1 MRTASAY
8 GSITRNRDGTV
19 TGMSATEISTGVN
32 STMGLGES
40 ASLGKNSA
48 TTNTM
53 SYSDAVNGLRQF
65 MTQTTDKLMAGFTN
79 QLNTE
84 ISRSHGLSERSSE
97 SESIG
102 QSLSV
107 GKSTSLSEQI
117 NNSQL
122 ALVTT
127 RAGLNASEEGD
138 SKVLEELLG
147 LPINKSTSTVANASS
162 TSSSLMNLNNQS
174 KHDQPDNSSNWSG
187 SMSASVTTGQ
197 QLVDSAVQQSTTS
210 NETQKQSAYQTLLSA
225 TRQIAAT
232 TKDAGIRQAAE
243 TFESQLTAAYQY
255 SISSSFNQ
263 TASASAG
270 EQMAQVSQQDIRTLM
285 NANPEA
291 MLKAIDTFGSPE
303 RAQSTLFHSAA
314 ARSAFAQ
321 SLQSEQLQTSYRLET
336 ALPLTLTQIDQ
347 MAKTGQQTTLADF
360 EQKFEQSTI
369 DNNTAAMGVQAKT
382 IHQPVG
388 SEPDTHA
395 IKNISDQKRE
405 TFATNASQD
414 ENDLLLQRG
423 NTRSAAALYSEKER
437 GLSTVIGNAFLGG
450 FPYSSPQN
458 YEEKL
463 DRTAQNSS
471 SDERSL
477 RELGQ
482 QDKTV
487 RLNDFEKVLQS
498 NREMDKNTK

>member
-1 MRTASAY
+1 
-8 GSITRNRDGTV
+8 
-19 TGMSATEISTGVN
+19 
-32 STMGLGES
+32 
-40 ASLGKNSA
+40 
-48 TTNTM
+48 
-53 SYSDAVNGLRQF
+53 
-65 MTQTTDKLMAGFTN
+65 
-79 QLNTE
+79 
-84 ISRSHGLSERSSE
+84 
-97 SESIG
+97 
-102 QSLSV
+102 
-107 GKSTSLSEQI
+107 
-117 NNSQL
+117 
-122 ALVTT
+122 
-127 RAGLNASEEGD
+127 
-138 SKVLEELLG
+138 
-147 LPINKSTSTVANASS
+147 
-162 TSSSLMNLNNQS
+162 MNLNNQS
-174 KHDQPDNSSNWSG
+174 KNDQPENSSNWAG

-197 QLVDSAVQQSTTS
+197 QLIDSAVQQSTAS
-210 NETQKQSAYQTLLSA
+210 NQTQKQSAYQTLLSA
-225 TRQIAAT
+225 TRQIVAT

-255 SISSSFNQ
+255 SMSSSFNQ
-263 TASASAG
+263 TASASAR

-285 NANPEA
+285 NSNPEA

-303 RAQSTLFHSAA
+303 RAQSALFHSAA

-321 SLQSEQLQTSYRLET
+321 SLQNEQLQTPYRPET
-336 ALPLTLTQIDQ
+336 VLPLSLNQIDQ
-347 MAKTGQQTTLADF
+347 ISKAGQQVTLSDF

-369 DNNTAAMGVQAKT
+369 DNNTTAMGVQAKT

-395 IKNISDQKRE
+395 IKNIAHQKRE
-405 TFATNASQD
+405 TFATNANRE

-450 FPYSSPQN
+450 FPYSSPQS

-487 RLNDFEKVLQS
+487 RLNDFERVLQS